1 VTDKNATGPES
12 ISWPESLETGRFT
25 PYTKEI
31 GVVAPGTKQ
40 RNDPTAE
47 SDGVDIR
54 GPNDGPSVV
63 FVHGAVFTR
72 AMWAP
77 QRDALASDRKV
88 IALDLPGHGTRSDED
103 FEFDV
108 ALNLL
113 ESVVDKH
120 ATDELLVVGLS
131 LGGYLATEYVSH
143 HPDRVD
149 GVVLSGCS
157 VNPVDGMEL
166 LTRAAGGITR
176 LATRSERVNRFVD
189 NAAAKWVR
197 KQDLTEE
204 HKNEIIDSGF
214 YPKQFGN
221 AGPDLAGRDFRA
233 ALATYPGLS
242 LILNGERDV
251 VMRRDEGSHAA
262 AAQHCEIEII
272 ENAGHV
278 ANLPRPAAYTDKIRD
293 FMRQTVLA

>member
-1 VTDKNATGPES
+1 M
-12 ISWPESLETGRFT
+12 
-25 PYTKEI
+25 
-31 GVVAPGTKQ
+31 Q

-47 SDGVDIR
+47 SDSVDVS
-54 GPNDGPSVV
+54 GPDDAPSIV
-63 FVHGAVFTR
+63 FVHGAVFTQT
-72 AMWAP
+72 MWAP
-77 QRDALASDRKV
+77 QRDALSADRKV
-88 IALDLPGHGTRSDED
+88 ITLDLPGHGTRSDED

-108 ALNLL
+108 ALDLL
-113 ESVVDKH
+113 ESVVDEH

-131 LGGYLATEYVSH
+131 LGGYLATEYVH
-143 HPDRVD
+143 QHPDQVD

-157 VNPVDGMEL
+157 VNPVDGMAL
-166 LTRAAGGITR
+166 LTRATGGITR
-176 LATRSERVNRFVD
+176 LATRSDRVNRFVD
-189 NAAAKWVR
+189 KAAAKWVR
-197 KQDLTEE
+197 KQDLSEE
-204 HKNEIIDSGF
+204 QKAEIVDSGF

-233 ALATYPGLS
+233 ALATYRGPS

-251 VMRRDEGSHAA
+251 VMRRGEGSHAA
-262 AAQHCEIEII
+262 AAQHSQIEII